1 MSKNLFD
8 EFPKVSTKE
17 WKQKINLDLKGKDYN
32 ETLIWNSADGIDV
45 KPFYDE
51 QDLET
56 SLPSTSVYPSTWK
69 ITQSIFVNDSGKS
82 NHIAKQYLE
91 NGAESLCFV
100 VGEKDFEIESLLKDI
115 DLEKHTVIFKVA
127 ASNDSDKIINKILD
141 FFQRRDL
148 SIPLIEL
155 DVISNFAE
163 TGNWQHSKEQDW
175 EVENNYFQ
183 KNATISVDLSLY
195 QNAGANMVQ
204 QLAYTLSHLNEYLFS
219 FKNEGHLN
227 NSKELKVFIRASVGS
242 NYFFEIAKLKALRVL
257 IQSLSDF
264 YNIPLQPVIYSS
276 PTKRNKTIYDYNSN
290 MIRTTMECMAAI
302 LGGSDYV
309 ENLAY
314 DALYHKKNEFGE
326 RIARN
331 QLLILKLE
339 SHFEDISNATEGT
352 YYIESLTQQLAT
364 KALELFKNLEKGGG
378 FLELLHNGKI
388 QTKIEDSEAKEQQ
401 EFNTNQIGLVG
412 ANFHPNLQ
420 DKMKDELELYPFVKY
435 KKRKTLIKPIIRRR
449 LAEKLEHE
457 RLEKEK

>member
-45 KPFYDE
+45 KPYYDE

-195 QNAGANMVQ
+195 QNAGANMV
-204 QLAYTLSHLNEYLFS
+204 
-219 FKNEGHLN
+219 
-227 NSKELKVFIRASVGS
+227 
-242 NYFFEIAKLKALRVL
+242 
-257 IQSLSDF
+257 
-264 YNIPLQPVIYSS
+264 
-276 PTKRNKTIYDYNSN
+276 
-290 MIRTTMECMAAI
+290 
-302 LGGSDYV
+302 
-309 ENLAY
+309 
-314 DALYHKKNEFGE
+314 
-326 RIARN
+326 
-331 QLLILKLE
+331 
-339 SHFEDISNATEGT
+339 
-352 YYIESLTQQLAT
+352 
-364 KALELFKNLEKGGG
+364 
-378 FLELLHNGKI
+378 
-388 QTKIEDSEAKEQQ
+388 
-401 EFNTNQIGLVG
+401 
-412 ANFHPNLQ
+412 
-420 DKMKDELELYPFVKY
+420 
-435 KKRKTLIKPIIRRR
+435 
-449 LAEKLEHE
+449 
-457 RLEKEK
+457 